1 MRILGDLNSG
11 NCLKV
16 KYTADHLG
24 IPYEWSHVDI
34 TKGES
39 RTEAFLAKSPMGQ
52 VPVVEFENGRTL
64 AQSNAIIRYLA
75 RDSALLPEDPYLQ
88 AKVDEVLFWEQY
100 SHEPYIAT
108 TRYHVVYLGR
118 SFNEREAWRVERG
131 ERALDLMER
140 MVGGRNWFVGDAM
153 TVADIALL
161 AYTRLAHEGG
171 FDLAQRPGVRR
182 WIAQC
187 EEALGLS
194 ALREGAPGAACR
206 EVAA

>member
-1 MRILGDLNSG
+1 VRIYGDLNSG

-24 IPYEWSHVDI
+24 IPYGWTHVDI

-39 RTEAFLAKSPMGQ
+39 RNDAFLAKSPMGQ
-52 VPVVEFENGRTL
+52 VPVVEFGDGRCL

-75 RDSALLPEDPYLQ
+75 RGTSLLPDDAYLQ
-88 AKVDEVLFWEQY
+88 AKVDELLFWEQY
-100 SHEPYIAT
+100 SHEPYVAT

-118 SFNEREAWRVERG
+118 SLDEREAWRVERG

-140 MVGGRNWFVGDAM
+140 MIGGRDWFVGDAM

-171 FDLAQRPGVRR
+171 FDLTSRLAVQGWIRR
-182 WIAQC
+182 C
-187 EEALGLS
+187 ETNLNLQPAS
-194 ALREGAPGAACR
+194 
-206 EVAA
+206 